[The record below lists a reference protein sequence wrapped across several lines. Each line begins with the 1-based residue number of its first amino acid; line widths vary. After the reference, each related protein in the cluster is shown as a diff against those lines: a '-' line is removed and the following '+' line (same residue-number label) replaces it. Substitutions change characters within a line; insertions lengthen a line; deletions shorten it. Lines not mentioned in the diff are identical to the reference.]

1 MLYELTVLGTCAK
14 VDADAIAEDV
24 KTEQN
29 KNAFAKRYLKTAE
42 AFSDCMVLPGE
53 QMKTEPVILRSVG
66 IAGRAYERISISWS
80 LQTLQNG
87 VLMKT
92 TKKLSLLSK
101 ICFGIG
107 AFGKDA
113 VYAIVGTYL
122 MMYLTDYRSVAP
134 AFVGGLFMV
143 ARIWDAFNDPFM
155 GMVVDNTRSKWGKFR
170 PWIMIGTILN
180 AIVLVL
186 LFLNNGMEG
195 YSYLV
200 WCSVF
205 YILWGMTYTIMD
217 IPYWSLVPA
226 LTDDEDER
234 SQISAIPRI
243 FASCAWLVIN
253 SFGLFFVSK
262 LGAGND
268 VKGFSILAIIIAVIF
283 VLASLVTVL
292 TCKEQVVTAQAEKT
306 SVKGMIDVLFK
317 NDQVKVILG
326 IALFFNI
333 AYQLSNSF
341 ALYYFKYVAERTYAV
356 EGNGMLYPVY
366 AGVAGVAQ
374 MVSMAVLPFLSKKI
388 GKKISFAMASFLPV
402 IGFAALWI
410 LGYIMP
416 TNAFAVGVCSCII
429 NAGIG
434 FMLVFITV
442 ILSEVVDYGE
452 YKLGTRNESILF
464 SMQTF
469 VVKFAGAFSGFVSGI
484 GLTLIGYVANQQQTP
499 GAEMGMR
506 VIMFLIPAV
515 LSALCFVFYIVGYKL
530 TPEFY
535 TKMREELHARKE
547 R

>member
-1 MLYELTVLGTCAK
+1 M
-14 VDADAIAEDV
+14 
-24 KTEQN
+24 Q
-29 KNAFAKRYLKTAE
+29 
-42 AFSDCMVLPGE
+42 
-53 QMKTEPVILRSVG
+53 
-66 IAGRAYERISISWS
+66 
-80 LQTLQNG
+80 
-87 VLMKT
+87 
-92 TKKLSLLSK
+92 KKLSFISK
-101 ICFGIG
+101 LCFGIG

-134 AFVGGLFMV
+134 AFVGSLFMV

-155 GMVVDNTRSKWGKFR
+155 GMVVDNTRTKWGKFR
-170 PWIMIGTILN
+170 PWIMIGTVLN

-186 LFLNNGMEG
+186 LFMDNGLEG
-195 YSYLV
+195 KGYLV

-253 SFGLFFVSK
+253 SFGLLMVSK
-262 LGAGND
+262 LGGGND
-268 VKGFSILAIIIAVIF
+268 VKGFSILASIISIVFIF
-283 VLASLVTVL
+283 ASLVTVL
-292 TCKEQVVTAQAEKT
+292 TCKEQVVTQNAEKT

-341 ALYYFKYVAERTYAV
+341 ALYYFKYVAERTYA
-356 EGNGMLYPVY
+356 GDTNGVLYPVY
-366 AGVAGVAQ
+366 AAVAGFAQ
-374 MVSMAVLPFLSKKI
+374 MGSMAILPFLSKKI
-388 GKKISFAMASFLPV
+388 GKKISFFCASFFPV
-402 IGFAALWI
+402 IGFAILWV
-410 LGYIMP
+410 LGYVAP
-416 TNAFAVGVCSCII
+416 KNVFAVGVCSAII
-429 NAGIG
+429 NSGIG

-484 GLTLIGYVANQQQTP
+484 GLTAIGYVANQQQSA
-499 GAEMGMR
+499 GAENGMR
-506 VIMFLIPAV
+506 IIMFLIPAV
-515 LSALCFVFYIVGYKL
+515 LSALCFLIYIKGYKL

-535 TKMREELHARKE
+535 SKMRDELHARKGN
-547 R
+547 

>member
-1 MLYELTVLGTCAK
+1 MEK
-14 VDADAIAEDV
+14 
-24 KTEQN
+24 
-29 KNAFAKRYLKTAE
+29 
-42 AFSDCMVLPGE
+42 
-53 QMKTEPVILRSVG
+53 
-66 IAGRAYERISISWS
+66 
-80 LQTLQNG
+80 
-87 VLMKT
+87 
-92 TKKLSLLSK
+92 KKLSFISK
-101 ICFGIG
+101 LCFGIG

-122 MMYLTDYRSVAP
+122 MMYLTDFRSVAP
-134 AFVGGLFMV
+134 AFVGTLFMI

-180 AIVLVL
+180 AIVLVF
-186 LFLNNGMEG
+186 LFLDNGMTG
-195 YSYLV
+195 NKYLV

-226 LTDDEDER
+226 MTDDEDER

-253 SFGLFFVSK
+253 SFGLIMVSK
-262 LGAGND
+262 LGNGND

-283 VLASLVTVL
+283 IIASFVTVL
-292 TCKEQVVTAQAEKT
+292 TCKEQVVTAKQEKT
-306 SVKGMIDVLFK
+306 TVKGMMQVLFK

-341 ALYYFKYVAERTYAV
+341 ALYYFKYVAERTFAGD
-356 EGNGMLYPVY
+356 GNGVLYPVY
-366 AGVAGVAQ
+366 AGVAGFAQ
-374 MVSMAVLPFLSKKI
+374 MGSMAVLPFLSKKI
-388 GKKISFAMASFLPV
+388 GKKISFFLASFLPV
-402 IGFAALWI
+402 IGFAMLWI
-410 LGYIMP
+410 AGYVAP
-416 TNAFAVGVCSCII
+416 TNVFIVGLCSAII
-429 NAGIG
+429 NCGIG

-452 YKLGTRNESILF
+452 YSLGTRNESILF

-484 GLTLIGYVANQQQTP
+484 GLTVIGYVANQQQTA
-499 GAEMGMR
+499 GAENGMR
-506 VIMFLIPAV
+506 VIMFLIPAI
-515 LSALCFVFYIVGYKL
+515 LSALCFLIYQKGYKL
-530 TPEFY
+530 TPDFY
-535 TKMREELHARKE
+535 AKVRKE
-547 R
+547 LYNRNRKE

>member
-1 MLYELTVLGTCAK
+1 M
-14 VDADAIAEDV
+14 
-24 KTEQN
+24 N
-29 KNAFAKRYLKTAE
+29 
-42 AFSDCMVLPGE
+42 
-53 QMKTEPVILRSVG
+53 
-66 IAGRAYERISISWS
+66 
-80 LQTLQNG
+80 
-87 VLMKT
+87 
-92 TKKLSLLSK
+92 KKLSWLSK

-155 GMVVDNTRSKWGKFR
+155 GMVVDNTRTKWGKFR

-186 LFLNNGMEG
+186 LFLDNGIEG
-195 YSYLV
+195 KSYLV
-200 WCSVF
+200 WCSAF
-205 YILWGMTYTIMD
+205 YLLWGMTYTIMD

-226 LTDDEDER
+226 LTDDENER

-253 SFGLFFVSK
+253 SFGLILVST
-262 LGAGND
+262 LGGGND
-268 VKGFSILAIIIAVIF
+268 VRGFSILSIIIAVVYIF
-283 VLASLVTVL
+283 ASLVTCL
-292 TCKEQVVTAQAEKT
+292 TCREQVITPKAEKT
-306 SVKGMIDVLFK
+306 SVKGMINVLFK

-326 IALFFNI
+326 IALFFNV

-341 ALYYFKYVAERTYAV
+341 ALYYFKYVAERTYAS
-356 EGNGMLYPVY
+356 EGNGVLYPIY
-366 AGVAGVAQ
+366 AGVAGFAQ
-374 MVSMAVLPFLSKKI
+374 MASMAILPMLSAKI
-388 GKKISFAMASFLPV
+388 GKKLSFFCASFFPV
-402 IGFAALWI
+402 LGFALLWI
-410 LGYIMP
+410 FGYLIP
-416 TNAFAVGVCSCII
+416 TNIIAVGVCSAII

-434 FMLVFITV
+434 FMLVFITI

-452 YKLGTRNESILF
+452 YTLGTRNESILF

-484 GLTLIGYVANQQQTP
+484 GLTAIGYVANQQQTP
-499 GAEMGMR
+499 GAENGMR
-506 VIMFLIPAV
+506 IIMFLIPAI
-515 LSALCFVFYIVGYKL
+515 LSGLCFLIYIKGYKL

-535 TKMREELHARKE
+535 SKMRSELAARRKE
-547 R
+547 S

>member
-1 MLYELTVLGTCAK
+1 M
-14 VDADAIAEDV
+14 
-24 KTEQN
+24 N
-29 KNAFAKRYLKTAE
+29 
-42 AFSDCMVLPGE
+42 
-53 QMKTEPVILRSVG
+53 
-66 IAGRAYERISISWS
+66 
-80 LQTLQNG
+80 
-87 VLMKT
+87 
-92 TKKLSLLSK
+92 KKLSWVSK

-134 AFVGGLFMV
+134 AFVGVLFMA

-170 PWIMIGTILN
+170 PWILIGTILN

-186 LFLNNGMEG
+186 LFLDNGIEG
-195 YSYLV
+195 KGYLV

-243 FASCAWLVIN
+243 FASLAWLVIN
-253 SFGLFFVSK
+253 SFGLIMVSK
-262 LGAGND
+262 LGGGDD
-268 VKGFSILAIIIAVIF
+268 VKGFSILAIIISIVFII
-283 VLASLVTVL
+283 ASILTCL
-292 TCKEQVVTAQAEKT
+292 TCKEQVITPKAEKT
-306 SVKGMIDVLFK
+306 TVKGMMNVLFK

-341 ALYYFKYVAERTYAV
+341 ALYYFKYVAERTYAT
-356 EGNGMLYPVY
+356 EGNGVLYPVY
-366 AGVAGVAQ
+366 AGVAGFAQ
-374 MVSMAVLPFLSKKI
+374 MASMAILPAFSKKI
-388 GKKISFAMASFLPV
+388 GKKRAFFLASFLPV
-402 IGFAALWI
+402 FGFAALWI
-410 LGYIMP
+410 LGYVLPKNVI
-416 TNAFAVGVCSCII
+416 AVGICSAIV

-469 VVKFAGAFSGFVSGI
+469 VVKFAGAFSGFISGI
-484 GLTLIGYVANQQQTP
+484 GLTLIGYVANEQQSALT
-499 GAEMGMR
+499 ETGMR
-506 VIMFLIPAV
+506 VIMFLIPAI
-515 LSALCFVFYIVGYKL
+515 LSALCFFIYIKGYKL

-535 TKMREELHARKE
+535 SKMREELAAR
-547 R
+547 RQNSD

>member
-1 MLYELTVLGTCAK
+1 M
-14 VDADAIAEDV
+14 
-24 KTEQN
+24 N
-29 KNAFAKRYLKTAE
+29 
-42 AFSDCMVLPGE
+42 
-53 QMKTEPVILRSVG
+53 
-66 IAGRAYERISISWS
+66 
-80 LQTLQNG
+80 
-87 VLMKT
+87 
-92 TKKLSLLSK
+92 KKLSFISK
-101 ICFGIG
+101 LCFGIG

-155 GMVVDNTRSKWGKFR
+155 GMVVDNTRSRWGKFR
-170 PWIMIGTILN
+170 PWILIGTILN
-180 AIVLVL
+180 AIVLFF
-186 LFLNNGMEG
+186 LFMDNGLEG
-195 YSYLV
+195 KAYLA

-234 SQISAIPRI
+234 NQISAIPRI

-253 SFGLFFVSK
+253 SFGLLMVSK
-262 LGAGND
+262 LGGGDD
-268 VKGFSILAIIIAVIF
+268 VRGFSILASIIAVVFI
-283 VLASLVTVL
+283 LASLVTVL
-292 TCKEQVVTAQAEKT
+292 TCKEQVVTKNAEKT
-306 SVKGMIDVLFK
+306 SVRGMIDVLFK
-317 NDQVKVILG
+317 NDQVKIILG

-341 ALYYFKYVAERTYAV
+341 ALYYFKYVAERTYA
-356 EGNGMLYPVY
+356 GDTNGVLYPVY
-366 AGVAGVAQ
+366 AAVAGFAQ
-374 MVSMAVLPFLSKKI
+374 MGSMAVLPFLTKKI
-388 GKKISFAMASFLPV
+388 GKKVSFFCASFFPV
-402 IGFAALWI
+402 AGFAALWI
-410 LGYIMP
+410 LGYAAP
-416 TNAFAVGVCSCII
+416 TNAFAVGVCSAVI
-429 NAGIG
+429 NSGIG

-484 GLTLIGYVANQQQTP
+484 GLTAIGYVANQQQSAS
-499 GAEMGMR
+499 AENGMR

-515 LSALCFVFYIVGYKL
+515 LSALCYLIYVKGYKL

-535 TKMREELHARKE
+535 SKMRDELHARKE
-547 R
+547 I